1 MVADARTRL
10 VALLGD
16 PVEHSLSPRM
26 QNAAFQA
33 AGVDG
38 IYVALRC
45 NGDALPGLI
54 RGIAHAG
61 GAGNVTVPHKMAA
74 AVVLDRAT
82 AAVERTGACNTFW
95 LEDGGVCGDN
105 TDVAGFSAAAGQL
118 LGPLAGTRVLV
129 LGAGG
134 AARAVVLALLDAGA
148 EGIWV
153 RNRSVERA
161 EMLREA
167 LDPRHARITL
177 VAPDALPAEDFDLVV
192 NATRLGLAPDD
203 GPPIDLERLGG
214 VGAVMDLVYAPGG
227 TRWVRSARERGL
239 PAADGIAMLLGQGAA
254 SFALWWG
261 RPAPMDAMRSAL
273 MSAP

>member
-1 MVADARTRL
+1 MIPDARTRL

-26 QNAAFQA
+26 QNAAFRA
-33 AGVDG
+33 ADVDG

-45 NGDALPGLI
+45 NGDALPGLL
-54 RGIAHAG
+54 RGLAQAG

-74 AVVLDRAT
+74 VAVLDRAT

-95 LEDGGVCGDN
+95 LENGRVCGDN
-105 TDVAGFSAAAGQL
+105 TDVAGFDAAVREL
-118 LGPLAGTRVLV
+118 LGSPAGARVLV

-148 EGIWV
+148 ERIRV
-153 RNRSVERA
+153 RNRSVEHA

-177 VAPDALPAEDFDLVV
+177 APPDALPAEDFDLVV

-203 GPPIDLERLGG
+203 DPPIDLERLGG
-214 VGAVMDLVYAPGG
+214 AGAVMDLVYAPGG

-239 PAADGIAMLLGQGAA
+239 PATDGTAMLLGQGAA
-254 SFALWWG
+254 SFERWWG
-261 RPAPMDAMRSAL
+261 RPAPVDAMRSAL
-273 MSAP
+273 EHAI